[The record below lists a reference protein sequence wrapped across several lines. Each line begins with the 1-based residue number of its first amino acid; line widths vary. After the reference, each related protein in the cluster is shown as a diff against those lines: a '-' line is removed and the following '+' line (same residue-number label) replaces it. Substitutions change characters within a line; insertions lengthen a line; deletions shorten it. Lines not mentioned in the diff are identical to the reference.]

1 MFFTRFV
8 VRKGDTVTRSYF
20 NYEAMLRWRADWLE
34 KQLTGKLLVRSN
46 ERDFE
51 ASRQALLKRYVTF
64 EFTPEVASVNWSVFL
79 NDVQQHS
86 GRHKHQGG
94 LVLFVIEG
102 SGSTDIDGTRYAW
115 KRGDLITLPIRPGG
129 IEHQHF
135 NDSAGQPC
143 RWVAFYYK
151 PFEDWVCHTMT
162 HIQDHNAAAAG
173 SKLHAG
179 AAAASSVSRP
189 DLPDLPNFQYQ
200 PEKKPRQNLYDAL
213 MQIRDVQRELRA
225 PASCIRS
232 GAELPWEVNR
242 HGIMRWYLHPLFV
255 YTALRNFSAY
265 LQCIPQGSRSGA
277 QKHPGD
283 KVFFF
288 LRGKGHTLVD
298 GIRYDWGPEDLLIL
312 PIRPD
317 GVSYQHFNDDPN
329 APAFVFACEPNLTF
343 LFDLDRG
350 SSFEELEDAPEFQ
363 RESANAAIVSDPP
376 VF

>member
-1 MFFTRFV
+1 MARA
-8 VRKGDTVTRSYF
+8 YF
-20 NYEAMLRWRADWLE
+20 NYESMLRWRAEWLE
-34 KQLTGKLLVRSN
+34 KQLTGKLLIKSTD
-46 ERDFE
+46 RDFE

-94 LVLFVIEG
+94 LVLFIIEG

-135 NDSAGQPC
+135 NDSAGKAC

-151 PFEDWVCHTMT
+151 PFEDWVCHTMK
-162 HIQDHNAAAAG
+162 HLQDHDAAP
-173 SKLHAG
+173 
-179 AAAASSVSRP
+179 ASSKSSDGSSATQAALEHR
-189 DLPDLPNFQYQ
+189 LPDFHYQ
-200 PEKKPRQNLYDAL
+200 PESASKQSLYDAL
-213 MQIRDVQRELRA
+213 TQIRDAQRKLRG
-225 PASCIRS
+225 PASCIRN
-232 GAELPWEVNR
+232 GDRLPWEVNR
-242 HGIMRWYLHPLFV
+242 HGIMRWYLHPLFL

-265 LQCIPQGSRSGA
+265 LQTISPGSRSGL

-288 LRGKGHTLVD
+288 LRGKGHTMVD
-298 GIRYDWGPEDLLIL
+298 GVRYDWGAEDLLIL

-317 GVSYQHFNDDPN
+317 GVTYQHFNDDPN
-329 APAFVFACEPNLTF
+329 APAFLFACEPNLAF

-350 SSFEELEDAPEFQ
+350 SSFEELEEAPEFSDDRAQ
-363 RESANAAIVSDPP
+363 ADITENAPA
-376 VF
+376 F